1 MKLIDALKK
10 NAAKDGDLD
19 RAVKLSQT
27 LSCFQRSVNSSDAS
41 RLLMFP

>member
-1 MKLIDALKK
+1 MKLIDTLKK

-27 LSCFQRSVNSSDAS
+27 LSGFQRSVSGRGAS
-41 RLLMFP
+41 RRLMLP